1 MLSFIWV
8 LFSSGIENPNLILS
22 TAQQV
27 FSQQV
32 PMLPLEV
39 KLSTEDVFKP
49 RPDNIKVDEFY
60 FPPGVK
66 MRKCTPSCC
75 WMERNFLIF
84 LHFLFS

>member
-1 MLSFIWV
+1 MGFV
-8 LFSSGIENPNLILS
+8 FSGIENPSLILS

-49 RPDNIKVDEFY
+49 KPDNVKVDEFY

-66 MRKCTPSCC
+66 MRKSTPFC
-75 WMERNFLIF
+75 WWNGNESPVFVF
-84 LHFLFS
+84 